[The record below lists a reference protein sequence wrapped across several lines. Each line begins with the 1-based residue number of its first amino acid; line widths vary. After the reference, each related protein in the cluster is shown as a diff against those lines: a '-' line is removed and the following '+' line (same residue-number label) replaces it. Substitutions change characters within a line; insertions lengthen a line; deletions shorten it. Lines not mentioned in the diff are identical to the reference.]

1 MMWKRMESMLN
12 HLLDER
18 GIKDGVSSS
27 NTIPRRGKQRKKDND
42 LEKERNHE
50 HHSEH
55 LV

>member
-1 MMWKRMESMLN
+1 MMWKCMESMLN
-12 HLLDER
+12 RFLDEC
-18 GIKDGVSSS
+18 GIKDGASSS

-42 LEKERNHE
+42 LEKERDHE